1 MAGRGTAMGVHA
13 AGGLVVM
20 AALLLAMAGDVAGLG
35 SAGASGSAHHHGTV
49 VAGPIAVGAVLAGV
63 YVLGS
68 IVIAVRA
75 TTLLDRAQYVA
86 MATSVALMSL
96 ALAVPAAS

>member
-1 MAGRGTAMGVHA
+1 MGVHA

-20 AALLLAMAGDVAGLG
+20 AALLLAMVGDAAGLG
-35 SAGASGSAHHHGTV
+35 SAGASGSAHHHGTA

-75 TTLLDRAQYVA
+75 TALLDRAQYVA
-86 MATSVALMSL
+86 MATSVALMAL